1 MRVEMMRL
9 RPMQLRLA
17 AVVIIA
23 LAVGVR
29 SLGAQQ
35 VAYAA
40 NVPGE
45 LDSATAAAV
54 GREIARAGERGLPV
68 EPLVAKVREGRLK
81 RAAGPRIRTAVVK
94 LAERLDS
101 ARAALG
107 PQSTTEELI
116 AGADAIAAGAGESSL
131 RALRAATTNSIAAP
145 IGTLA
150 QLVAS
155 GVAPQRATEMIVSLI
170 RKNASAAVVL
180 ALGNLVESDVASGLR
195 AEESA
200 VFRLRGIE
208 GSLASGANAT
218 LAQPTTGL
226 DHTGVPPTRTPPA
239 KRRP

>member
-1 MRVEMMRL
+1 MLLAIDVPRL
-9 RPMQLRLA
+9 
-17 AVVIIA
+17 
-23 LAVGVR
+23 
-29 SLGAQQ
+29 SAQQ

-45 LDSATAAAV
+45 LDSATSAAV
-54 GREIARAGERGLPV
+54 AKEIARAKERGLPV

-81 RAAGPRIRTAVVK
+81 RAAGPRIRTAVMK

-107 PQSTTEELI
+107 AQSSTEELV

-131 RALRAATTNSIAAP
+131 RTLRAASPKPIAVP

-155 GVAPQRATEMIVSLI
+155 GVSPHRAVEMIITLI
-170 RKNASAAVVL
+170 RKNASPAVVL
-180 ALGNLVESDVASGLR
+180 ALGNLVEADVASGLR

-200 VFRLRGIE
+200 IFRLRGIE
-208 GSLASGANAT
+208 GSLGTSADALANTPTSGMNS
-218 LAQPTTGL
+218 
-226 DHTGVPPTRTPPA
+226 GVPPKTTPTP

>member
-1 MRVEMMRL
+1 MKRISTITCLIATSFALVATA
-9 RPMQLRLA
+9 RPSA
-17 AVVIIA
+17 
-23 LAVGVR
+23 
-29 SLGAQQ
+29 AQQ

-40 NVPGE
+40 NVMGE
-45 LDSATAAAV
+45 LDSVSAAAV
-54 GREIARAGERGLPV
+54 NREIARAKERGLPV
-68 EPLVAKVREGRLK
+68 EPLMSKVREGRLK

-107 PQSTTEELI
+107 LQSSVEELV

-131 RALRAATTNSIAAP
+131 RTLRSATTKPIAAP

-170 RKNASAAVVL
+170 RRNAAPAVVL
-180 ALGNLVESDVASGLR
+180 ALGNLVEADVASGLR
-195 AEESA
+195 ADESA
-200 VFRLRGIE
+200 IFRLRGIE
-208 GSLASGANAT
+208 GSLGLSTTDAALANPSSSSGLGPVNSPGKTA
-218 LAQPTTGL
+218 
-226 DHTGVPPTRTPPA
+226 PP

>member
-1 MRVEMMRL
+1 MKNASITTCLFVAAMAVAAA
-9 RPMQLRLA
+9 RPA
-17 AVVIIA
+17 E
-23 LAVGVR
+23 
-29 SLGAQQ
+29 AQQ
-35 VAYAA
+35 VAFAS

-45 LDSATAAAV
+45 LDSASAAAV
-54 GREIARAGERGLPV
+54 NKEIARAKERGLPV

-107 PQSTTEELI
+107 VQSSVDELV
-116 AGADAIAAGAGESSL
+116 AGADAIAAGAGETSL
-131 RALRAATTNSIAAP
+131 RTLRSVTTKPIAAP

-155 GVAPQRATEMIVSLI
+155 GVAPPRATEMIVTLI
-170 RKNASAAVVL
+170 RKNASSAVVL

-200 VFRLRGIE
+200 IFRLRGIE
-208 GSLASGANAT
+208 GSLGGSTADAATPATYNAT
-218 LAQPTTGL
+218 HGL
-226 DHTGVPPTRTPPA
+226 GPVSSPGRATPPQ
-239 KRRP
+239 RRP

>member
-1 MRVEMMRL
+1 MNRL
-9 RPMQLRLA
+9 SIATRLLA
-17 AVVIIA
+17 ASMTFVVTA
-23 LAVGVR
+23 QPAA
-29 SLGAQQ
+29 AQQ

-40 NVPGE
+40 SVMGE
-45 LDSATAAAV
+45 LDSTSAAAV
-54 GREIARAGERGLPV
+54 IREIARAKERGLPE
-68 EPLVAKVREGRLK
+68 EPLLAKVREGRLK

-107 PQSTTEELI
+107 VQSSVEELV

-131 RALRAATTNSIAAP
+131 RTLRSATTKPIAAP

-155 GVAPQRATEMIVSLI
+155 GVTPQRATEMIVTLI
-170 RKNASAAVVL
+170 RRNASPAVVL
-180 ALGNLVESDVASGLR
+180 ALGNLVEADVASGLR

-200 VFRLRGIE
+200 IFRLRGIE
-208 GSLASGANAT
+208 GSLGFSTTNDAAT
-218 LAQPTTGL
+218 AAPLNTNGL
-226 DHTGVPPTRTPPA
+226 GPVSTPGKSAPP

>member
-1 MRVEMMRL
+1 MKLLTVVPLLMLLAIDVPRL
-9 RPMQLRLA
+9 
-17 AVVIIA
+17 
-23 LAVGVR
+23 
-29 SLGAQQ
+29 SAQQ

-45 LDSATAAAV
+45 LDSATSAAV
-54 GREIARAGERGLPV
+54 AKEIARAKDRGLPV

-81 RAAGPRIRTAVVK
+81 RAAGPRIRTAVMK

-107 PQSTTEELI
+107 AQSSTEELV

-131 RALRAATTNSIAAP
+131 RTLRAASPKPIAVP

-155 GVAPQRATEMIVSLI
+155 GVSPQRAVEMIITLI
-170 RKNASAAVVL
+170 RKNASPAVVL
-180 ALGNLVESDVASGLR
+180 ALGNLVEADVASGLR

-200 VFRLRGIE
+200 IFRLRGIE
-208 GSLASGANAT
+208 GSLGTSADALANTPTSGMNS
-218 LAQPTTGL
+218 
-226 DHTGVPPTRTPPA
+226 GVPPKTTPAP

>member
-1 MRVEMMRL
+1 MKNTSITTCLFIAAMAFASAA
-9 RPMQLRLA
+9 RPVA
-17 AVVIIA
+17 
-23 LAVGVR
+23 
-29 SLGAQQ
+29 AQQ
-35 VAYAA
+35 VAFAA

-45 LDSATAAAV
+45 LDSVSAAAV
-54 GREIARAGERGLPV
+54 NKEIARAKERGLPV

-107 PQSTTEELI
+107 VQSSVDELV
-116 AGADAIAAGAGESSL
+116 AGADAIAAGAGETSL
-131 RALRAATTNSIAAP
+131 RTLRLATTKPIAAP

-155 GVAPQRATEMIVSLI
+155 GVAPQRATEMIVTLI
-170 RKNASAAVVL
+170 RKNVSPAVVL

-200 VFRLRGIE
+200 IFRLRGIE
-208 GSLASGANAT
+208 GSLGNFTGDAATAATMTQAN
-218 LAQPTTGL
+218 GL
-226 DHTGVPPTRTPPA
+226 GPVSSPGRSTPPQ
-239 KRRP
+239 RRP

>member
-1 MRVEMMRL
+1 MNPLTVVPLLMLLAIDVPRL
-9 RPMQLRLA
+9 S
-17 AVVIIA
+17 
-23 LAVGVR
+23 G
-29 SLGAQQ
+29 QQ

-40 NVPGE
+40 NAFGE
-45 LDSATAAAV
+45 LDSVTSAAV
-54 GREIARAGERGLPV
+54 AKEIARARERGLPV

-81 RAAGPRIRTAVVK
+81 RAGGPRIRTAVMK

-107 PQSTTEELI
+107 ALSSTEELV

-131 RALRAATTNSIAAP
+131 RTLRAASPKPIAVP

-155 GVAPQRATEMIVSLI
+155 GVSPQRAVEMIITLI
-170 RKNASAAVVL
+170 RKNASPAVVF
-180 ALGNLVESDVASGLR
+180 ALGNLVEADVASGLR

-208 GSLASGANAT
+208 GSLGTSADALANMPTSGMNSGT
-218 LAQPTTGL
+218 
-226 DHTGVPPTRTPPA
+226 PPTPKPPTA

>member
-1 MRVEMMRL
+1 MKN
-9 RPMQLRLA
+9 RPITSYLFIA
-17 AVVIIA
+17 AIA
-23 LAVGVR
+23 LVAAARPVA
-29 SLGAQQ
+29 AQQ
-35 VAYAA
+35 VAFAA

-45 LDSATAAAV
+45 LDSASAAAV
-54 GREIARAGERGLPV
+54 AREIARAKERGLPV

-107 PQSTTEELI
+107 VQSSLEELV
-116 AGADAIAAGAGESSL
+116 AGADAIAAGAGETSL
-131 RALRAATTNSIAAP
+131 RTLRSATTKPIAAP

-155 GVAPQRATEMIVSLI
+155 GVAPQRATEMIVTLI
-170 RKNASAAVVL
+170 RRNASPAVVL
-180 ALGNLVESDVASGLR
+180 ALGNLVEADVASGLR

-200 VFRLRGIE
+200 IFRLRGIE
-208 GSLASGANAT
+208 GSLGFSSDAAT
-218 LAQPTTGL
+218 AAPMQGTGNLTAPVKSAPT
-226 DHTGVPPTRTPPA
+226 P

>member
-1 MRVEMMRL
+1 MKLLTVVPLLMLLAIDVPRL
-9 RPMQLRLA
+9 
-17 AVVIIA
+17 
-23 LAVGVR
+23 
-29 SLGAQQ
+29 SAQQ

-45 LDSATAAAV
+45 LDSATSAAV
-54 GREIARAGERGLPV
+54 AKEIARAKERGLPV

-81 RAAGPRIRTAVVK
+81 RAAGPRIRTAVMK

-107 PQSTTEELI
+107 AQSSTEELV

-131 RALRAATTNSIAAP
+131 RTLRAASPKPIAVP

-155 GVAPQRATEMIVSLI
+155 GVSPQRAVEMIITLI
-170 RKNASAAVVL
+170 RKNASPAVVL
-180 ALGNLVESDVASGLR
+180 ALGNLVEADVASGLR

-200 VFRLRGIE
+200 IFRLRGIE
-208 GSLASGANAT
+208 GSLATSADALANTPTSGMNS
-218 LAQPTTGL
+218 
-226 DHTGVPPTRTPPA
+226 GVPPKTTPAP

>member
-1 MRVEMMRL
+1 MKNIS
-9 RPMQLRLA
+9 LA
-17 AVVIIA
+17 ASL
-23 LAVGVR
+23 LATAMTFVATAR
-29 SLGAQQ
+29 PAAAQQ
-35 VAYAA
+35 LAYAA
-40 NVPGE
+40 NVMSE
-45 LDSATAAAV
+45 LDSASAAAV
-54 GREIARAGERGLPV
+54 NKEIARAKERGLPV

-107 PQSTTEELI
+107 VQSSVEELI

-131 RALRAATTNSIAAP
+131 RMLRSATTRPIAAP

-155 GVAPQRATEMIVSLI
+155 GVAPQRATEMIVTLI

-180 ALGNLVESDVASGLR
+180 ALGNLVEADVASGLR
-195 AEESA
+195 ADESA
-200 VFRLRGIE
+200 IFRLRGIE
-208 GSLASGANAT
+208 GTLGFTNSTTDAALGAPLMN
-218 LAQPTTGL
+218 GL
-226 DHTGVPPTRTPPA
+226 GPVSSPGKSAPP